1 MYQRPHSSPGEVT
14 RRRLIVLIIGFVV
27 GFLILLL
34 RMWYLQVI
42 KGERFATLSES
53 NRLRLIPQRDIRG
66 QILDRHGMVLV
77 DNRRSFALSL
87 LPEET
92 PALEVLVPRLKDQ
105 LPIRWEEVE
114 PKLKAAT
121 AYRTIQLAKDLTR
134 EQVAY
139 VTERRWDL
147 PGVFLEVE
155 YVRHYPYGE
164 LAAHLLG
171 YLGEINEEQLREA
184 REAGYRM
191 GDSIGQAGVEKVY
204 ERALRG
210 RKGARQVEVDALG
223 RELRLVE
230 ERPPGPGLNLV
241 LTLDLGL
248 QQLVEAE
255 LAGQAGAI
263 AVMDPRNGEILALA
277 SQPAY
282 DPNLFVTG
290 ISVAHWMQLL
300 KDPRKPLQNRAIQA
314 QYPPGSTYKIIMAVA
329 ALEEGVITPK
339 TIVHCNGS
347 FPFGNRGFRDWKPG
361 GHGPVNVHS
370 ALVQSCDVFFYTMGQ
385 RLGIDTI
392 ARYAKGFG
400 LGAPTGFDAHEK
412 PGLVPSTAWKRAARG
427 EPWYPGETIS
437 AAIGQGYNLVTPLQL
452 LNVISAVAN
461 GGVRYTPQL
470 VKRLETPEG
479 EAVQQFNRQRVG
491 EIPARPETLR
501 LVQQALWGVVNDP
514 RGTGWRARLDG
525 IGVAGKTG
533 TVQVITNS
541 PKGDKLPER
550 FRDHGWFVAYAPFE
564 NPQLAVVI
572 FGEHGGRGGSTYAPI
587 ARKIFEYAFKLPP
600 TPQSPAVARRPTAI
614 PAVAATSVLSPPG
627 AGP

>member
-1 MYQRPHSSPGEVT
+1 MASSGWKHTLTGDAMQPRPHTSPGQVT

-66 QILDRHGMVLV
+66 QILDRHGTVLV

-92 PALEVLVPRLKDQ
+92 PALEVLVSRLKDQ

-147 PGVFLEVE
+147 PGLFLEVE

-184 REAGYRM
+184 RVAGYRM
-191 GDSIGQAGVEKVY
+191 GDDIGQAGVEKVY

-210 RKGARQVEVDALG
+210 QKGAREVEVDALG
-223 RELRLVE
+223 RELRLVQ

-255 LAGQAGAI
+255 MAGQAGTI
-263 AVMDPRNGEILALA
+263 AVIDARTGEILALA

-282 DPNLFVTG
+282 DPNRFVPG

-300 KDPRKPLQNRAIQA
+300 KDPRKPMQNRAIQA

-339 TIVHCNGS
+339 STVHCKGV
-347 FPFGNRGFRDWKPG
+347 FPFGNRVFKDWKPG
-361 GHGPVNVHS
+361 GHGIVNVHE
-370 ALVQSCDVFFYTMGQ
+370 ALAQSCDVFFYTMGQ
-385 RLGIDTI
+385 RLGIDTM

-400 LGAPTGFDAHEK
+400 LGMPTGFDPHEK
-412 PGLVPSTAWKRAARG
+412 PGLLPSTAWKRAARG

-461 GGVRYTPQL
+461 GGTLYKPQ
-470 VKRLETPEG
+470 VAKRLEMPDG
-479 EAVQQFNRQRVG
+479 KVVQQF
-491 EIPARPETLR
+491 
-501 LVQQALWGVVNDP
+501 
-514 RGTGWRARLDG
+514 
-525 IGVAGKTG
+525 
-533 TVQVITNS
+533 
-541 PKGDKLPER
+541 
-550 FRDHGWFVAYAPFE
+550 
-564 NPQLAVVI
+564 
-572 FGEHGGRGGSTYAPI
+572 
-587 ARKIFEYAFKLPP
+587 
-600 TPQSPAVARRPTAI
+600 
-614 PAVAATSVLSPPG
+614 
-627 AGP
+627 GP